1 MKNKLSRIHIIGAGI
16 SGLIAAQ
23 VLENYGYK
31 PTIIE
36 GSNSVGG
43 RVKSDLVEGYLLDR
57 GFQVLLTSYPAAKKY
72 LDFDALKL
80 QKLLPGATIFKNGK
94 SQTIGDPLRSFSL
107 LFPTLFSSIA
117 TFSDKLKILKLNVLL
132 KKKEIDTIFKEDEKT
147 TLQYLIDVG
156 FSEEMIQTFFK
167 PFFSGIF
174 LEPNLDTSSRM
185 FEFVYK
191 MFGEGLAVVPK
202 AGIQAISN
210 QLKDNLKNTKI
221 LLNSE
226 VESVKN
232 KGIIL
237 KDGSEIESDFT
248 IIATEA
254 SQLVANLN
262 NQETHWKTCDTLYF
276 ETSERIISRPLIG
289 LISEENSLINNIFYH
304 TSIQTTTK
312 GKGELLSVTIV
323 KNHSLSEKQLIEK
336 ITEELKYFCGITNAT
351 FIKRYQIKKALPK
364 LNNLQYEIS
373 STETKLT
380 SSIFLAG
387 DQLLNGSLNAAMI
400 AGERAA
406 MGVIGTLQD
415 GVIID
420 ELSS

>member
-1 MKNKLSRIHIIGAGI
+1 MKNKLSKIHIIGAGI

-72 LDFDALKL
+72 IDFDALEI

-107 LFPTLFSSIA
+107 LFPTLFSSIG

-276 ETSERIISRPLIG
+276 ETTDRIISRPLIG
-289 LISEENSLINNIFYH
+289 LISEENSLINNLFYH

-323 KNHSLSEKQLIEK
+323 KNHSLSEKQLIGK
-336 ITEELKYFCGITNAT
+336 ITEELEDFCGITNTT
-351 FIKRYQIKKALPK
+351 FIKRYQIEKALPK
-364 LNNLQYEIS
+364 LDNLQYEIS

>member
-1 MKNKLSRIHIIGAGI
+1 MKNKLSKIHIIGAGI

-72 LDFDALKL
+72 IDFDALEI

-107 LFPTLFSSIA
+107 LFPTLFSSIG

-174 LEPNLDTSSRM
+174 LEPNLETSSRM

-289 LISEENSLINNIFYH
+289 LISEENSLINNLFYH

-323 KNHSLSEKQLIEK
+323 KNHSLSEKQLIGK
-336 ITEELKYFCGITNAT
+336 ITEELEDFCGITNTT
-351 FIKRYQIKKALPK
+351 FIKRYQIEKALPK
-364 LNNLQYEIS
+364 LDNLQYEIS

>member
-1 MKNKLSRIHIIGAGI
+1 MKNKLSKIHIIGAGI

-72 LDFDALKL
+72 IDFDALEI

-107 LFPTLFSSIA
+107 LFPTLFSSIG

-174 LEPNLDTSSRM
+174 LEPNLETSSRM

-232 KGIIL
+232 KSIIL

-289 LISEENSLINNIFYH
+289 LISEENSLINNLFYH

-323 KNHSLSEKQLIEK
+323 KNHSLSEKQLIGK
-336 ITEELKYFCGITNAT
+336 ITEELEDFCGITNTT
-351 FIKRYQIKKALPK
+351 FIKRYQIEKALPK
-364 LNNLQYEIS
+364 LDNLQYEIS

>member
-1 MKNKLSRIHIIGAGI
+1 MKNKLSKIHIIGAGI

-72 LDFDALKL
+72 IDFDALEI
-80 QKLLPGATIFKNGK
+80 QRLLPGATIFKNGK

-107 LFPTLFSSIA
+107 LFPTLFSSIG

-232 KGIIL
+232 KSIIL

-276 ETSERIISRPLIG
+276 ETTDRIISRPLIG
-289 LISEENSLINNIFYH
+289 LISEENSLINNLFYH

-364 LNNLQYEIS
+364 LDNLQYEIS

-387 DQLLNGSLNAAMI
+387 DQLLNGSLKAGMI

>member
-1 MKNKLSRIHIIGAGI
+1 MKNKLSKIHIIGAGI

-72 LDFDALKL
+72 IDFDALEI
-80 QKLLPGATIFKNGK
+80 QRLLPGATIFKNGK

-107 LFPTLFSSIA
+107 LFPTLFSSIG

-232 KGIIL
+232 KSIIL

-289 LISEENSLINNIFYH
+289 LISEENSLINNLFYH

-336 ITEELKYFCGITNAT
+336 ITEELEDFCGITNAT
-351 FIKRYQIKKALPK
+351 FIKRYQIEKALPK
-364 LNNLQYEIS
+364 LDNLQYEIS

>member
-1 MKNKLSRIHIIGAGI
+1 MKNKLSKIHIIGAGI

-72 LDFDALKL
+72 IDFDALEI

-107 LFPTLFSSIA
+107 LFPTLFSSIG

-191 MFGEGLAVVPK
+191 MFGEGLAVLPK

-289 LISEENSLINNIFYH
+289 LISEENSLINNLFYH

-336 ITEELKYFCGITNAT
+336 ITEELEDFCGITNAT
-351 FIKRYQIKKALPK
+351 FIKRYQIEKALPK
-364 LNNLQYEIS
+364 LDNLQYEIS

>member
-1 MKNKLSRIHIIGAGI
+1 MKNKLSKIHIIGAGI

-72 LDFDALKL
+72 IDFDALEI

-107 LFPTLFSSIA
+107 LFPTLFSSIG

-289 LISEENSLINNIFYH
+289 LISEENSLINNLFYH

-336 ITEELKYFCGITNAT
+336 ITEELEDFCGITNTT
-351 FIKRYQIKKALPK
+351 FIKRYQIEKALPK
-364 LNNLQYEIS
+364 LDNLQYEIS